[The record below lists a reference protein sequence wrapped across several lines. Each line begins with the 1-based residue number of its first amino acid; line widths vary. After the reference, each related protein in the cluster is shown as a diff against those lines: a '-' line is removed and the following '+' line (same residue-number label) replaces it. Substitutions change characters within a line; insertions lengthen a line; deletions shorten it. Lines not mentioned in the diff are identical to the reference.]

1 MDNMKPKKLF
11 FTKGVGIHKDKLNS
25 FELALRSAEIA
36 KYNLVR
42 VSSIFPPGA
51 KIITRDQGLS
61 YLTPGQIVFSVMS
74 ENSTNEPNRLISASV
89 GVAIPQDKN
98 QYGYLSEHHAFGMTG
113 RLAGDYAEDMAVD
126 MLGTTLGLEI
136 NLDKSWDE
144 NRELWK
150 VQGKIIRSRSV
161 TQSARGHKAGMW
173 TTVVAAAILII

>member
-1 MDNMKPKKLF
+1 MDKMEPKKLF
-11 FTKGVGIHKDKLNS
+11 LTKGVGTHKDKLNS
-25 FELALRSAEIA
+25 FELALRNAEIA

-42 VSSIFPPGA
+42 VSSIFPPDA
-51 KIITRDQGLS
+51 KIITRAEGLS
-61 YLTPGQIVFSVMS
+61 YLSPGQIVFSVMS

-113 RLAGDYAEDMAVD
+113 RHAGDYAEDMAVD

-150 VQGKIIRSRSV
+150 VQGKIIRSRNV
-161 TQSARGHKAGMW
+161 TQSARGHKNGMW
-173 TTVVAAAILII
+173 TTVVAAAILIM